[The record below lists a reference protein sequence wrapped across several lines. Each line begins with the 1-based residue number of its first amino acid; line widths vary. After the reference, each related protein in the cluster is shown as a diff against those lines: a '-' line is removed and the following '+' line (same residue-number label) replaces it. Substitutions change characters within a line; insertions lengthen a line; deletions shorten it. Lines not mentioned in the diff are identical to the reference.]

1 MRNTIFASVFFEA
14 MFRLIILSVTQ
25 AILMCGAQ
33 SLFKVAIAKWDHF
46 VWTWSFFRD
55 NILANGF
62 LWGAAVAG
70 IAGVVEW
77 LYMLKVFP
85 FSQIYPLTSLSFI
98 CAMLIGVFFFHETVV
113 WQQWL
118 GLLLILAGCV
128 LIVK

>member
-1 MRNTIFASVFFEA
+1 MV
-14 MFRLIILSVTQ
+14 RLLILSVTQ

-33 SLFKVAIAKWDHF
+33 SLFKLAIAKWDSF
-46 VWTWSFFRD
+46 VWTWGFFRD
-55 NILANGF
+55 HVLANGF
-62 LWGAAVAG
+62 LWAAAACGLV
-70 IAGVVEW
+70 GVVEW

-98 CAMLIGVFFFHETVV
+98 CAMLVGVFFFHETVV
-113 WQQWL
+113 LQQWL